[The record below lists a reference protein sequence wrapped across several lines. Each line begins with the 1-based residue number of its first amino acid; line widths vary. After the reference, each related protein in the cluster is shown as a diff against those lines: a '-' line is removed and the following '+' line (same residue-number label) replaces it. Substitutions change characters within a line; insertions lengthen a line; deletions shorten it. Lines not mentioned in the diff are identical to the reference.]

1 MPETPEPSLLP
12 VPYRSTTLYVVD
24 LDGHP
29 YTPLQPIVEGMGLAW
44 QPQHD
49 KLQTI
54 RERFCVSDI
63 VLRMPGDDRHRRVRC
78 IPLHKLCAWLMTID
92 HRKGKAPLRRKIA
105 TYQSECDDVLW
116 SHWAEHR
123 DSGSQVDHAPELLDA
138 LDNYTLASECFHEA
152 ATLFASIAFFANGDS
167 AVLALAR
174 LGQERAECWRQ
185 LFDRQSEVVKS
196 DVVKERPRL
205 Q

>member
-12 VPYRSTTLYVVD
+12 VPYRGTTLYVVD

-63 VLRMPGDDRHRRVRC
+63 LLRMPGDDRHRRVRC
-78 IPLHKLCAWLMTID
+78 IPLRKLCAWLMSINHKKVKT
-92 HRKGKAPLRRKIA
+92 PLRRTIA

-116 SHWAEHR
+116 RHWAEYR
-123 DSGSQVDHAPELLDA
+123 EGDSQNGHAPEVLDA
-138 LDNYTLASECFHEA
+138 LDNYTLASECFHELC
-152 ATLFASIAFFANGDS
+152 TLFASIGRFADGAS

-174 LGQERAECWRQ
+174 LGQERAEFWRQ
-185 LFDRQSEVVKS
+185 FYDRQSE
-196 DVVKERPRL
+196 VVKERPRL